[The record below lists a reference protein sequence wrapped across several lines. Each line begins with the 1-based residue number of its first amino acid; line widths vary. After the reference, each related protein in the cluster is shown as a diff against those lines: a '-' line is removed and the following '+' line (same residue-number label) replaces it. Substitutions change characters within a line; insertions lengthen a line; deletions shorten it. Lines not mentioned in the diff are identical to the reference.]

1 MDYIGTDYFVDL
13 ACSEC
18 ARTSRVRYSQLLT
31 SLTSGEIVSCAACG
45 RATNHGW
52 STVFKA
58 QKLFRQHLERSRVAL
73 ESARRRPDRSFL
85 G

>member
-1 MDYIGTDYFVDL
+1 MDYVGTDYFVDL

-18 ARTSRVRYSQLLT
+18 ARTSRIRYSRLLT
-31 SLTSGEIVSCAACG
+31 LLALGDVVSCAACG

-58 QKLFRQHLERSRVAL
+58 QQLFRQHFARARVAL
-73 ESARRRPDRSFL
+73 ESARYGATRSVL
-85 G
+85 

>member
-13 ACSEC
+13 ACSDC
-18 ARTSRVRYSQLLT
+18 ARTSRVRYSRLLT
-31 SLTSGEIVSCAACG
+31 LLTNGDVVSCAACG

-52 STVFKA
+52 STLYKA
-58 QKLFRQHLERSRVAL
+58 QQLFREHFAARVAL
-73 ESARRRPDRSFL
+73 ESAGRKSTRSFL

>member
-1 MDYIGTDYFVDL
+1 LDYIGTDYFVDL

-18 ARTSRVRYSQLLT
+18 ARASRVRYSRLLT
-31 SLTSGEIVSCAACG
+31 LLTNGDVVRCSACG

-52 STVFKA
+52 STLYKA
-58 QKLFRQHLERSRVAL
+58 QQLFREHFARVRVAL
-73 ESARRRPDRSFL
+73 ESAGRGSTRSFL